1 VNVKE
6 DATSSRCEL
15 FSISDPD
22 TDSLDGDEYDE
33 EVEGESTKLDENNDE
48 DEWNLSE
55 FFLSKAFE
63 NLELD
68 VELKTTPIKEK
79 YNKMNRNVSKL
90 RLLKQVWMNFLC
102 EYGDIFI
109 LFDFVIENEML
120 FVELMSLLLPV
131 DDLSGFFFL
140 FFTTR
145 SLWSKLLWSGVDEL
159 FCKYI
164 LL

>member
-1 VNVKE
+1 
-6 DATSSRCEL
+6 
-15 FSISDPD
+15 
-22 TDSLDGDEYDE
+22 
-33 EVEGESTKLDENNDE
+33 
-48 DEWNLSE
+48 
-55 FFLSKAFE
+55 
-63 NLELD
+63 LELD

-79 YNKMNRNVSKL
+79 YNKMNRNVLKL

-120 FVELMSLLLPV
+120 FVELMSLMLPV

-145 SLWSKLLWSGVDEL
+145 SL
-159 FCKYI
+159 
-164 LL
+164 